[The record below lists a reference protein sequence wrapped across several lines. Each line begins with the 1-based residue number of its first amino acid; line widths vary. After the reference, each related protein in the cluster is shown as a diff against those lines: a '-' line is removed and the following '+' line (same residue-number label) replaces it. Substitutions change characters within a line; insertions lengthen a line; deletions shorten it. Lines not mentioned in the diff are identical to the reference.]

1 MIHRAP
7 SFHQGMELYAMGE
20 YNEALRVF
28 LEEAKSLEGEVPQR
42 AGIAYRQAALCA
54 RHLGR
59 MDEFDHYMRLAGREF
74 LRASE
79 LPDQPAQHIREYSLL
94 AAQCF
99 LAVEN
104 LDLSSKSV
112 SRAKTVDVALQ
123 EPVAEAFEAP
133 ASEEQDAILQAERQ
147 ATQAVR
153 VPAEEPVNDSEEE
166 ERPNCGQGR
175 EARDLDAALAA
186 VEARWLGA
194 SSSLARAA
202 SDAARSST
210 SSEPTRGSGE
220 RVRADVAWASDIL
233 EEMDEMHALLV
244 DLQKRMLEL
253 ERRLHRVIR
262 QGETEGR
269 T

>member
-1 MIHRAP
+1 
-7 SFHQGMELYAMGE
+7 MGE
-20 YNEALRVF
+20 YSEALRVF

-59 MDEFDHYMRLAGREF
+59 MDDFDHYMRLAGREF

-123 EPVAEAFEAP
+123 EPVAEAFEAS
-133 ASEEQDAILQAERQ
+133 ASEERDAVSQAERQ
-147 ATQAVR
+147 APLDKR
-153 VPAEEPVNDSEEE
+153 VPAEERSNDSQEE
-166 ERPNCGQGR
+166 ERPNRAQGQ
-175 EARDLDAALAA
+175 ELADIDAALAA

-194 SSSLARAA
+194 SSSPAGAA
-202 SDAARSST
+202 SPLAFLST
-210 SSEPTRGSGE
+210 PPEPWRASGE

-269 T
+269 R

>member
-1 MIHRAP
+1 MRGELVIDPKAP
-7 SFHQGMELYAMGE
+7 TFHQGMELYAMGE
-20 YNEALRVF
+20 YGEALRVF
-28 LEEAKSLEGEVPQR
+28 LEEARSREGEIPQR

-123 EPVAEAFEAP
+123 EPVAEAFAVEATAPRDEFLEAQRKDAQGPPEKRQAMEAP
-133 ASEEQDAILQAERQ
+133 SGGPDAESG
-147 ATQAVR
+147 
-153 VPAEEPVNDSEEE
+153 E
-166 ERPNCGQGR
+166 
-175 EARDLDAALAA
+175 LDAALRA
-186 VEARWLGA
+186 VEARWLGGESA
-194 SSSLARAA
+194 VPSGPRAA
-202 SDAARSST
+202 HESGSHRTERERARTEAAWA
-210 SSEPTRGSGE
+210 
-220 RVRADVAWASDIL
+220 ADVL
-233 EEMDEMHALLV
+233 HELDEMHALVV
-244 DLQKRMLEL
+244 DLQKRIQGL
-253 ERRLHRVIR
+253 ERRLQLAMR
-262 QGETEGR
+262 QSETEGTR
-269 T
+269 